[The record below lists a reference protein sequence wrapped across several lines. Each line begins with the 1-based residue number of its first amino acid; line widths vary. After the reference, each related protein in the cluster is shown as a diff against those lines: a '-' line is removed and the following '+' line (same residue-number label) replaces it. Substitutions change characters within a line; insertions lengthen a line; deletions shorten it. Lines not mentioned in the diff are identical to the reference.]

1 MYKRNN
7 GSTEQ
12 EKYQNKFTAFITASI
27 RNERK
32 AYIRATYR
40 RKVNICDME
49 EEHFLLLP
57 DKTDFVSEL
66 TVSNTLKIAL
76 DSLDDRERYVLVSRV
91 IQEKSFEDI
100 AESLGLKYNG
110 VATIYHRV
118 LIKLRKKIGGGI

>member
-49 EEHFLLLP
+49 EEHFLLLS
-57 DKTDFVSEL
+57 DKTDFVSEI
-66 TVSNTLKIAL
+66 TVSDTLKIAL

-100 AESLGLKYNG
+100 ADSLGLKYNG
-110 VATIYHRV
+110 VATIYHRT

>member
-66 TVSNTLKIAL
+66 TVSDTLKIAL
-76 DSLDDRERYVLVSRV
+76 DSLSDRERYVLVSRV

-100 AESLGLKYNG
+100 ADSLCLKYNG
-110 VATIYHRV
+110 VATIYRRT

>member
-76 DSLDDRERYVLVSRV
+76 DSLDDREWYVLVSRV

-110 VATIYHRV
+110 VATIYHRT

>member
-66 TVSNTLKIAL
+66 TVSDTLKKAL

-100 AESLGLKYNG
+100 AEILGLKYNG
-110 VATIYHRV
+110 VATIYHRT

>member
-1 MYKRNN
+1 MYKKNN

-32 AYIRATYR
+32 AYLRTIYR

-57 DKTDFVSEL
+57 DKTDYVSEL
-66 TVSNTLKIAL
+66 TLSDTLKIAL
-76 DSLDDRERYVLVSRV
+76 DSLNDRERYVLVSRT

-100 AESLGLKYNG
+100 ADSLGLKYNG
-110 VATIYHRV
+110 VTTLYHRTV
-118 LIKLRKKIGGGI
+118 VKLRKEIGGGI

>member
-12 EKYQNKFTAFITASI
+12 EKYQNRFTAFITASI

-49 EEHFLLLP
+49 EELFLLLP

-66 TVSNTLKIAL
+66 TVYDTLKKAL

-110 VATIYHRV
+110 VATIYHRT
-118 LIKLRKKIGGGI
+118 LNKLRKKIGGGI

>member
-49 EEHFLLLP
+49 EEHFLLLH

-110 VATIYHRV
+110 VATIYHRA

>member
-57 DKTDFVSEL
+57 DKTNFVSEL
-66 TVSNTLKIAL
+66 TVSDTLKIAL

-110 VATIYHRV
+110 VATIYHRI

>member
-32 AYIRATYR
+32 AYLRTIYR
-40 RKVNICDME
+40 SKTNICDME
-49 EEHFLLLP
+49 EEHFAMIP
-57 DKTDFVSEL
+57 DKTNFVLEI
-66 TVSNTLKIAL
+66 TVSDTLEKAL
-76 DSLDDRERYVLVSRV
+76 ASLTDRERYVLISRV

-100 AESLGLKYNG
+100 ADSLGMKYNG
-110 VATIYHRV
+110 VATLYHRTV
-118 LIKLRKKIGGGI
+118 VKLRKKIGGGI

>member
-1 MYKRNN
+1 M
-7 GSTEQ
+7 
-12 EKYQNKFTAFITASI
+12 
-27 RNERK
+27 
-32 AYIRATYR
+32 
-40 RKVNICDME
+40 
-49 EEHFLLLP
+49 LP

-110 VATIYHRV
+110 VATIYHRT
-118 LIKLRKKIGGGI
+118 LNKLRKKIGGGI